1 MQNSSIHR
9 AWGDYLCGGMIL
21 LPTGSLDG
29 LTKRKYPGT
38 WREKALE
45 VNLSQV
51 LERPLGVSLE
61 RLHSNA
67 SFRNEE

>member
-1 MQNSSIHR
+1 MHR

-21 LPTGSLDG
+21 LPIGSLDG
-29 LTKRKYPGT
+29 LTRRKYPGT

-51 LERPLGVSLE
+51 LERSLGVNME
-61 RLHSNA
+61 RPHSNA
-67 SFRNEE
+67 NFRNEE

>member
-1 MQNSSIHR
+1 M
-9 AWGDYLCGGMIL
+9 

-38 WREKALE
+38 WREKVLE